1 MECLKKILGLPGQG
15 TIYLIIDGLDEI
27 SNGSGFPTPREQ
39 ILVIIKKLVDLQL
52 PHVHICITSRAEMDI
67 RDVLE
72 PLATHS
78 VPLHEQAG
86 QKLDIFNYI
95 KAVVHSDRKM
105 LQWRSEDKELVDRDS
120 DEEICQNVSH
130 NCYIDHI
137 LTAFSTTKL
146 PLGLLPARI
155 PALLPSAGCPT
166 CFIRIARAFERNI
179 RWNLDGD

>member
-1 MECLKKILGLPGQG
+1 MYTFG
-15 TIYLIIDGLDEI
+15 
-27 SNGSGFPTPREQ
+27 
-39 ILVIIKKLVDLQL
+39 
-52 PHVHICITSRAEMDI
+52 ITSRAEMDI

-105 LQWRSEDKELVDRDS
+105 LQWRSEDKELVIET
-120 DEEICQNVSH
+120 DEEIWRNVSH
-130 NCYIDHI
+130 NCYIYHI

-155 PALLPSAGCPT
+155 PALLPSGGCPT
-166 CFIRIARAFERNI
+166 CFI
-179 RWNLDGD
+179 